1 MKPSVSALAGAV
13 LVTSG
18 WVSAPAVAFP
28 QHDHVMVSRTL
39 TAASGTHAHGA
50 TTQVRDATC
59 HADSSE
65 CGCAQCSGARADR
78 AAIPR

>member
-28 QHDHVMVSRTL
+28 RHDQATASHAV
-39 TAASGTHAHGA
+39 TAASGIHAHSA
-50 TTQVRDATC
+50 TAQDGSTTC
-59 HADSSE
+59 QSNSSA
-65 CGCAQCSGARADR
+65 CGCALCTAARAASER
-78 AAIPR
+78 